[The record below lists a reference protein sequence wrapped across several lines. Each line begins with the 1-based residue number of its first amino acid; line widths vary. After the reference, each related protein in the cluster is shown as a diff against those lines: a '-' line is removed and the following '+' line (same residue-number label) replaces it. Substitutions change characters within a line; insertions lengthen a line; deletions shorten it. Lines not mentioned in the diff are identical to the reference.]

1 MAKTASR
8 RTTLLD
14 AVQVGLSAGA
24 LLQFPH
30 VHELAAMS
38 VSAPPQM
45 FLLHLGWE
53 LVKLPLLFVISLLL
67 FWGGSDL

>member
-14 AVQVGLSAGA
+14 AAQAGLAAGA
-24 LLQFPH
+24 LLQIPH

-38 VSAPPQM
+38 VSEPAQM
-45 FLLHLGWE
+45 FLLHIGWE
-53 LVKLPLLFVISLLL
+53 LVKLPLLFVIALLL